1 MLSHRPSSHGE
12 VSGMSSA
19 RVAKFLRSAA
29 LAGAAVG
36 ALLAGAAC
44 GGGDDSPSQET
55 ASDAIVRQLQ
65 LLSDGD
71 AGALWDELHPAQQ
84 AFVPRDLYI
93 RCADEQSIELSD
105 IKALR
110 ERAEPSLAIAGTN
123 LTVPATAVTVE
134 FTFAGTKQT
143 ETFHEV
149 DVDGRWRWVLSDPE
163 PYVRGECP

>member
-1 MLSHRPSSHGE
+1 
-12 VSGMSSA
+12 
-19 RVAKFLRSAA
+19 
-29 LAGAAVG
+29 
-36 ALLAGAAC
+36 
-44 GGGDDSPSQET
+44 
-55 ASDAIVRQLQ
+55 LQ

-84 AFVPRDLYI
+84 AIVPRDLYI
-93 RCADEQSIELSD
+93 RCASEQSIELSN

-110 ERAEPSLAIAGTN
+110 ERAEPSLAIDGTN

-149 DVDGRWRWVLSDPE
+149 DVEGRWRWVLSDPE
-163 PYVRGECP
+163 PYTKGECP

>member
-1 MLSHRPSSHGE
+1 MLAHRSASRGE
-12 VSGMSSA
+12 VIGMSSGVGA
-19 RVAKFLRSAA
+19 NVLRGVLLAA
-29 LAGAAVG
+29 AAAS

-44 GGGDDSPSQET
+44 GGGDDGPGRET
-55 ASDAIVRQLQ
+55 ASDAIVRQLK

-84 AFVPRDLYI
+84 AIVPRDLYI

>member
-1 MLSHRPSSHGE
+1 MVADRFGE
-12 VSGMSSA
+12 PGGVYGMTSG
-19 RVAKFLRSAA
+19 VGAKVLRSAA
-29 LAGAAVG
+29 LAFAALAALSVG
-36 ALLAGAAC
+36 VAC
-44 GGGDDSPSQET
+44 GGGNGNGGET
-55 ASDAIVRQLQ
+55 ASEAIVRHLR

-84 AFVPRDLYI
+84 AIVPRDLYI
-93 RCADEQSIELSD
+93 RCAEQQSIELSN
-105 IKALR
+105 IRALR
-110 ERAEPSLAIAGTN
+110 ERPEPSLSIDGTN